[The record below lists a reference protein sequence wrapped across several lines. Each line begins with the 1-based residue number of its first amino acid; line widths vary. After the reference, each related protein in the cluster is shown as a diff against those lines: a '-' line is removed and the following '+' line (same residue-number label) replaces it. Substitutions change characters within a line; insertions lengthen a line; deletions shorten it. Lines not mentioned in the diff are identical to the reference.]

1 MRRILLCL
9 AILIVGL
16 ALASS
21 IGLQAQ
27 TVAQTKEVAVTIDD
41 LPLNGPQSDA
51 GRLRAMTDRILAAI
65 NKHQIP
71 VVGFVNESQLQ
82 VQGETD
88 ARIAILKAWSDG
100 GVELGNHTFSHLGFK
115 DASLADYEDDFIRGE
130 AVTRRLLKQKGQ
142 KVRYFRHPYLQM
154 GPTREIEQAFEN
166 FIAERGYKAAP
177 VTVDV
182 LDWMINS
189 AYSNARTRGDS
200 QMMKTVSE
208 EYLKF
213 AERRFDFSEQ
223 SATDLFGHPIK
234 HILLLH
240 ANELTADNLD
250 GLAAMLRNKGYK
262 FVTLE
267 EALKDPVYRA
277 PDKYIATSDW
287 LSHWAFSKG
296 KKLAP
301 PMPPDFIQKSYQD
314 NQRNAAAARNSGRAQ
329 APGQDKWVDY
339 ASADYDILPNIT
351 YSIANNTELKLDLY
365 LPRSRSAPN
374 PTLMLFHGGGWVDGQ
389 KERNVF
395 QLLPYLS
402 MGWAVINVEYRLARN
417 SPAPAAVEDC
427 RCALR
432 WVAYHAKEYSLDT
445 SKIVLTGTSAG
456 GHLSLIT
463 GMLPAQ
469 SIFDRQCPTDS
480 NKRWREGTEPKTNV
494 AAIINWY
501 GITDVAEL
509 IDGPNAKHY
518 AMEWF
523 GSMGHR
529 EELARQLSPISY
541 VRAGLPPILTI
552 HGDQDDIA
560 PYNQAV
566 KLHAALDKAGSPNQ
580 LVTLRGRKHGGFNRQ
595 DLVDSFVVIREFLRK
610 HNILNVEKP

>member
-1 MRRILLCL
+1 MRQKLLCL
-9 AILIVGL
+9 AVLIVGS

-27 TVAQTKEVAVTIDD
+27 TVAQSKEVAVTIDD
-41 LPLNGPQSDA
+41 LPLNGPRLGA
-51 GRLRAMTDRILAAI
+51 GRLRAMTDKIVAAI

-71 VVGFVNESQLQ
+71 AVGFVNESLLHAP
-82 VQGETD
+82 GETD
-88 ARIAILKAWSDG
+88 TQVAILKAWSDG

-115 DASLADYEDDFIRGE
+115 DAPLNEYQDDFLRGE
-130 AVTRRLLKQKGQ
+130 VVTRWLLKQKGQ
-142 KVRYFRHPYLQM
+142 RIRYFRHPFLQM
-154 GPTREIEQAFEN
+154 GPTREIEQSFES
-166 FIAERGYKAAP
+166 FIAERGYKIAP

-182 LDWMINS
+182 MDWMILS
-189 AYSNARTRGDS
+189 AYASARTQGDGE
-200 QMMKTVSE
+200 MTKRVSE

-213 AERRFDFSEQ
+213 AERKFEFCEQ
-223 SATDLFGHPIK
+223 AANDLFGRPIK

-250 GLAAMLRNKGYK
+250 GLATMLKNRGYR

-267 EALKDPVYRA
+267 QALKDPVYQA

-301 PMPPDFIQKSYQD
+301 PMPPDFIQKPFLD
-314 NQRNAAAARNSGRAQ
+314 NQNRPAQVTSSGQTQ
-329 APGQDKWVDY
+329 APGPDKWPDY

-365 LPRSRSAPN
+365 LPKNRSAPN

-402 MGWAVINVEYRLARN
+402 LGWAVINVEYRLARN
-417 SPAPAAVEDC
+417 TPAPAAVEDC

-480 NKRWREGTEPKTNV
+480 GTRWREGTEPKTNV

-523 GSMGHR
+523 GSMSNR

-552 HGDQDDIA
+552 HGDQDDIV

-566 KLHAALDKAGSPNQ
+566 RLHAALDKAGASNQ

-595 DLVDSFVVIREFLRK
+595 DLVNSYAVIRDFLRK
-610 HNILNVEKP
+610 HNLLNAEQ